1 MTTADAPANGPE
13 FTGHRGTRAIQR
25 MVEHAPS
32 TGGLALWV
40 AHQDLAQVD
49 FADMVSHQAAAA
61 ATTPVVTRATAAT
74 LIATDGNSVFYAPAF
89 ERLAL
94 AEQVGLVAH
103 EVLHIALRHPQRYV
117 ELQQQLGDV
126 DLQLFNL
133 CADAV
138 VNSALAHLAWLKLP
152 ASAMLIDRLLAQV
165 LSIHLAAEA
174 ALLEW
179 DVERLYRAIDDRR
192 PPDAGDQ
199 RRSGRQDSSKGGAQT
214 GGGRPGAG
222 QQGKSPQGDGCT
234 GDARQGDTGQ
244 PMGDRGAGGG
254 HDQQGHAGSEQGAPV
269 DGPRSGRARSLSG
282 GVAIDLLPQGQARA
296 EPQAEAGLAR
306 EWSERVTRAHASDG
320 AHSMLRALLADLPRS
335 HTPWEQLLRTQL
347 TRSLAPRADLS
358 WSRPTRSYLAN
369 QGRTGGNK
377 RLPWEPGNSG
387 TRSVPRLV
395 LIVDVSGSIAA
406 ELLERFSRETMA
418 ILRRLEA
425 GLVLVIGDDRV
436 RRVEHVKPEA
446 ITSGRFDLATI
457 SFQGGGDTDFTP
469 LLEEADSHRPDI
481 GVVLTDLQGPTRFQ
495 PRWPVIWAVPEAWA
509 TAMQPFGRK
518 IVLR

>member
-1 MTTADAPANGPE
+1 MTASDSPADQPE
-13 FTGHRGTRAIQR
+13 FAGHRGTRAIQR

-40 AHQDLAQVD
+40 AHQDLSQVD
-49 FADMVSHQAAAA
+49 FAELAGVQAAVA
-61 ATTPVVTRATAAT
+61 ATTNVGTPATSAT
-74 LIATDGNSVFYAPAF
+74 LIATDGNTVFYAPAF
-89 ERLAL
+89 DRLAL
-94 AEQVGLVAH
+94 PEQVGLVAH

-117 ELQQQLGDV
+117 ELQQQVGDV

-133 CADAV
+133 CADAI

-152 ASAMLIDRLLAQV
+152 ASAMLLDRLLAQV
-165 LSIHLAAEA
+165 LAIDLAAEA
-174 ALLEW
+174 ALLDW

-192 PPDAGDQ
+192 PPDSSSQQ
-199 RRSGRQDSSKGGAQT
+199 RRIGRQNANQGGAQT
-214 GGGRPGAG
+214 GSGRQGAG
-222 QQGKSPQGDGCT
+222 QQGKSAQGSG
-234 GDARQGDTGQ
+234 QHGDTQQ
-244 PMGDRGAGGG
+244 PAGERGKGAGRDQQDSAGSDRGARI
-254 HDQQGHAGSEQGAPV
+254 

-282 GVAIDLLPQGQARA
+282 GTAIDLLPQGQTRP
-296 EPQAEAGLAR
+296 EPQAEAELAH
-306 EWSERVTRAHASDG
+306 EWGERVLRAHASDG

-387 TRSVPRLV
+387 TKSVPRLV
-395 LIVDVSGSIAA
+395 LIVDVSGSIEPA
-406 ELLERFSRETMA
+406 LLERFSRETMA

-436 RRVEHVKPEA
+436 RRVEQVKPGVIA
-446 ITSGRFDLATI
+446 SGRFDLADIT
-457 SFQGGGDTDFTP
+457 FQGGGGTDFTP
-469 LLEEADSHRPDI
+469 LLQEADDHRPDI

-495 PRWPVIWAVPEAWA
+495 PRWPLIWAVPEAWA
-509 TAMQPFGRK
+509 AAVQPFGRK